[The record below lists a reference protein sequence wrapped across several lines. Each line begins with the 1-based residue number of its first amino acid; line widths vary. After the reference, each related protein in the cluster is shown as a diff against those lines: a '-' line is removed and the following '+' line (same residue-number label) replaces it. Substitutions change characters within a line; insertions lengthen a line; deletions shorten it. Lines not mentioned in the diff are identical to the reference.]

1 MTEEAAELRD
11 KLEKA
16 EERRQEAVKGMEAA
30 QVEIRVL
37 QNQMAE
43 LREHQVPY
51 SWFIC
56 TLYRYSQCCFS
67 QL

>member
-1 MTEEAAELRD
+1 MTEENAELRD

-16 EERRQEAVKGMEAA
+16 EERKQEAVKEKEAA
-30 QVEIRVL
+30 QEEIRVL

-51 SWFIC
+51 SWFTC
-56 TLYRYSQCCFS
+56 TLYRDSQCCFS